1 MPMIFGNTTLDE
13 IPVTASRN
21 LALNDL
27 GRVMTND
34 TSSAYILALTTATN
48 TATPVGAEIV
58 LSKRGTGNLSF
69 TPTAPTT
76 VNGTTTLAV
85 STQYTSTRLRKVAPD
100 SWVSV

>member
-13 IPVTASRN
+13 IPVTGSRN

-27 GRVMTND
+27 GRVMTNV
-34 TSSAYILALTTATN
+34 TASAYILTLTAATN
-48 TATPVGAEIV
+48 TATPIGAEIT

-76 VNGTTTLAV
+76 VNGTTTLAA
-85 STQYTSTRLRKVAPD
+85 STQYASVRIRKIAAGA
-100 SWVSV
+100 WVTV